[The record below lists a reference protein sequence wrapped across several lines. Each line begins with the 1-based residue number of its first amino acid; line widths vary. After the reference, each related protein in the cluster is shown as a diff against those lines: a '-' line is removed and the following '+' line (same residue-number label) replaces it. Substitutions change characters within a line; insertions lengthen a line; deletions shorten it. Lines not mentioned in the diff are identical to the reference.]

1 MAKNMAPMHVNHLSR
16 HAHNVGAGY
25 TTTLVPGQLR
35 CMYFDVLSPS
45 ESVYFKT
52 KAFSRLQEVVT
63 AFLGEIDI
71 HLDYFFV
78 PLQMLY
84 TPFGQVFAQTNDVIS
99 EKFSVNG
106 QSGEETPDVFPTISV
121 AGVVHERV
129 NHIMMSGEC
138 WGMSIMRM
146 LDDFDLNPYNA
157 LDHYQFLRATG
168 DVPETHV
175 PECFCYNPDITPW
188 IPAAYQAIYQ
198 KYFRNESFER
208 IKVPSY
214 NFDSAFETG
223 QIGPNG
229 RDMFRLR
236 YCQRPSDYFTD
247 VKVSPLYSAVNAFA
261 KGSAS
266 TIDSSSGGTFNGTDV
281 LSKVNQWLVGENVYD
296 SSNNFALSKSSAN
309 YDEGNAYDFNVGSS
323 DFMSFA
329 GSLSDRLDSY
339 NNASAIRTLFAV
351 DKFLRV
357 YGRAGKTYDDQILA
371 HFGFKVPHDV
381 KHDITHLKHYRF
393 VVTSEPVY
401 SSSATPD
408 GSLLGQVGGQGA
420 AGIETDGEKFTAPVH
435 GVFMCIA
442 HAVTKP
448 RYYNTFNKL
457 HLLNNRL
464 AFPIPEYDKLGM
476 QPNYM
481 FEAHPIFF
489 ARNADVDKD
498 NINVSKRLGWQYRYE
513 EFKKRYNRISLAY
526 IPSLPTQQVTDTT
539 ISMQDV
545 GANAFNPWVLSREV
559 SSYITSQIIGNVDS
573 GIEFVDYDNL
583 SQNFFFERP
592 DALNNIM
599 VVSYDGSW
607 KNDYFK
613 SPWLAFQQDPLIFDY
628 KCDVKKVSWM
638 SETGEPDL

>member
-1 MAKNMAPMHVNHLSR
+1 MAKNMLPLHENHLSR
-16 HAHNVGAGY
+16 HAHNVGSGY

-35 CMYFDVLSPS
+35 CVYFDVLSPS
-45 ESVYFKT
+45 ESIYYKT

-99 EKFSVNG
+99 ENFSTLG
-106 QSGEETPDVFPTISV
+106 QLGDENSDYFPTVSV
-121 AGVVHERV
+121 VDAVHQRTNQFME
-129 NHIMMSGEC
+129 NGES
-138 WGMSIMRM
+138 WGMSLMRL
-146 LDDFDLNPYNA
+146 LDDFDLNPYNV
-157 LDHYQFLRATG
+157 LDLTQFQKATG
-168 DVPETHV
+168 DVPSEHV
-175 PECFCYNPDITPW
+175 PQCFCYNPNITPW

-198 KYFRNESFER
+198 KYYRNESFER
-208 IKVPSY
+208 LRVPSY
-214 NFDSAFETG
+214 NFDSAYGDG
-223 QIGPNG
+223 QINASG
-229 RDMFRLR
+229 RGMFNMR

-261 KGSAS
+261 KGSANL
-266 TIDSSSGGTFNGTDV
+266 TDSSNAGGTYRGTEV
-281 LSKVNQWLVGENVYD
+281 LGKVNQWLVGGNTYSDGFYLGKNNENFDVSEYYTD
-296 SSNNFALSKSSAN
+296 YVQVAN
-309 YDEGNAYDFNVGSS
+309 DNL
-323 DFMSFA
+323 SFA
-329 GSLSDRLDSY
+329 GSVVDKFNSF

-381 KHDITHLKHYRF
+381 KHDLTHLKHYRF
-393 VVTSEPVY
+393 VLTSEPVY

-420 AGIETDGEKFTAPVH
+420 AKIETDGEKFTAPVH

-464 AFPIPEYDKLGM
+464 AFPIPEYDKLGL
-476 QPNYM
+476 QPQYM

-489 ARNADVDKD
+489 ALNSEIHTADV
-498 NINVSKRLGWQYRYE
+498 NMSKRLGWQYRYE
-513 EFKKRYNRISLAY
+513 EFKKKYNRISLAY
-526 IPSLPTQQVTDTT
+526 IPSLPNQQAPDTE
-539 ISMQDV
+539 ISMQDA
-545 GANAFNPWVLSREV
+545 GANAFNPWVLSREA
-559 SSYITSQIIGNVDS
+559 SNYITNGIIGQDDS
-573 GIEFVDYDNL
+573 GIGFDDYNNL
-583 SQNFFFERP
+583 TASLYFERP

-599 VVSYDGSW
+599 VVSYDGTW